1 MEPLSDQPTPSAA
14 SVPSAPG
21 RSSTDEGLSLRVLL
35 ILGFTGV
42 FLLWLASAFVLVQR
56 MADADRRG
64 AELRQRFLE
73 NDRALSTISTKTLQS
88 WVSMRDALG
97 APASAAASKDE
108 VLAGRDEVERALDA
122 YELRET
128 SEEEGRAWYALERE
142 LEAYW
147 ATILPVFTD
156 PRGAAAAAIPA
167 RALLSS
173 QVMPKRLTIVRILD
187 QIHVLND
194 LAFGAEQTELSGVR
208 ADLRAQVW
216 RTSAIAGLFGVMI
229 AVLATRHAGRLEGR
243 IRDQHAQAIA
253 HRGELGRLSN
263 KLLVA
268 QEDERRRIARE
279 LHDEVGQALGAIKLE
294 LAVAERRLGSGD
306 GELAEARAIADGA
319 LESVRE
325 LSRLLHPSIL
335 DDLGLPDSTASYL
348 QHFTRRT
355 GIRTELHVDR
365 LAGRLDTDLEVCA
378 YRVIQEAVTNVGR
391 HAAAS
396 NCTVRLERLDNA
408 LRVAVEDDGTGF
420 TPGTLRSAQHF
431 GLGLIS
437 LRERVAGLGGTLDV
451 TSAAGR
457 GTCVTANLPLAAA
470 S

>member
-14 SVPSAPG
+14 SVSLAPG
-21 RSSTDEGLSLRVLL
+21 RPSTDEGLSLRVLL
-35 ILGFTGV
+35 VLGFTGV
-42 FLLWLASAFVLVQR
+42 FLLWLASAFALVQR

-88 WVSMRDALG
+88 WVSVRDALLD
-97 APASAAASKDE
+97 PAVAAAAKSD

-128 SEEEGRAWYALERE
+128 SDEEGRAWYELERE

-147 ATILPVFTD
+147 ATILPIFTN
-156 PRGAAAAAIPA
+156 PRSPTGAVPASAI
-167 RALLSS
+167 LSM
-173 QVMPKRLTIVRILD
+173 QKRLTIVRVLD

-194 LAFGAEQTELSGVR
+194 LAFTAEQTELSGVR

-216 RTSAIAGLFGVMI
+216 RTSAIAGLFGVLI
-229 AVLATRHAGRLEGR
+229 AVLATRHAGRLECR
-243 IRDQHAQAIA
+243 IREQHAQAIEQ
-253 HRGELGRLSN
+253 RGELERLSN

-279 LHDEVGQALGAIKLE
+279 LHDEIGQALGAIKLE
-294 LAVAERRLGSGD
+294 LAVAERKLGADG

-335 DDLGLPDSTASYL
+335 DDLGLPDTTASYL
-348 QHFTRRT
+348 QHFSRRT
-355 GIRTELHVDR
+355 GIRTELHVDQ
-365 LAGRLDTDLEVCA
+365 LTGRLNSDLEVCA
-378 YRVIQEAVTNVGR
+378 YRVIQEALTNVGR

-396 NCTVRLERLDNA
+396 NCTVRLERHPGS

-437 LRERVAGLGGTLDV
+437 LRERVAGLGGTLEV

>member
-1 MEPLSDQPTPSAA
+1 MEPLSGQPTPSAA
-14 SVPSAPG
+14 SVSPAPG
-21 RSSTDEGLSLRVLL
+21 RSSTEEGLSLRVLL
-35 ILGFTGV
+35 FLGFTGV
-42 FLLWLASAFVLVQR
+42 FLLWLASAFALVQR

-88 WVSMRDALG
+88 WMSVRDALLDPRS
-97 APASAAASKDE
+97 AASAKPG
-108 VLAGRDEVERALDA
+108 VLADRDEVEQALDA

-128 SEEEGRAWYALERE
+128 SEEEGRAWFELERE

-147 ATILPVFTD
+147 AAVIPIFAA
-156 PRGAAAAAIPA
+156 PR
-167 RALLSS
+167 RASAPESPSAVLNT
-173 QVMPKRLTIVRILD
+173 QIVPKRLTIVRILD
-187 QIHVLND
+187 QIHLLND
-194 LAFGAEQTELSGVR
+194 LAFNGEQTELSDVR

-216 RTSAIAGLFGVMI
+216 RTSAIAGLFGVLI
-229 AVLATRHAGRLEGR
+229 AVLATRFAGRLEGR
-243 IRDQHAQAIA
+243 IREHHAQAIQQRA
-253 HRGELGRLSN
+253 ELERLSK

-279 LHDEVGQALGAIKLE
+279 LHDEVGQAIGAIKLE
-294 LAVAERRLGSGD
+294 LAVAARRLSSGGD
-306 GELAEARAIADGA
+306 ELAEARAMADGA

-365 LAGRLDTDLEVCA
+365 LSGRLDSDLEVCA

-396 NCTVRLERLDNA
+396 NCTVRLERRDDSL
-408 LRVAVEDDGTGF
+408 LVAVEDDGTGF
-420 TPGTLRSAQHF
+420 TPGTLPSAQHF

-437 LRERVAGLGGTLDV
+437 LRERVAGRGGTLEV
-451 TSAAGR
+451 TSGAGR
-457 GTCVTANLPLAAA
+457 GTRVTADLPLVLA